1 MNSVNFYQGQSRF
14 LIAVDCV
21 ILGFIGNEIKL
32 LTFRRKIEP
41 NQGGLS
47 LLGGFMSDNEDIDQA
62 ASRVVKN
69 LTGLENVYMDQVA
82 AYGKINRDPGER
94 VISVAYYALIN
105 IDDYKNSIIAD
116 SGAKWVNLER
126 IDELIFDHKQMVCD
140 AIVKSRR
147 QAALLP
153 IGFNLLPERFT
164 LTQLQMLYESIYGE
178 KLDKRNFRKKILGMG
193 ILERLDE
200 KDKINSKRGA
210 YYFVFNKEK
219 YHRMLEKGFVFAI

>member
-1 MNSVNFYQGQSRF
+1 
-14 LIAVDCV
+14 
-21 ILGFIGNEIKL
+21 
-32 LTFRRKIEP
+32 
-41 NQGGLS
+41 
-47 LLGGFMSDNEDIDQA
+47 
-62 ASRVVKN
+62 
-69 LTGLENVYMDQVA
+69 MDQVA

-140 AIVKSRR
+140 AIVKLRR
-147 QAALLP
+147 QAALFP